1 MAECFIALP
10 MDEILVG
17 YAFDI
22 ILYRGM
28 LTGKHARGAD
38 VTPSHNLN
46 HLSRSAHY
54 LDNNHS

>member
-1 MAECFIALP
+1 M
-10 MDEILVG
+10 VG

-28 LTGKHARGAD
+28 LTGKHERGAN

-54 LDNNHS
+54 RDNNHS